1 MNQYGCPKAVP
12 KNIAE
17 KGIFLSMFSLNGEF
31 VSLKKTL
38 LSLLWMS
45 FNCLKAAEPLLGE
58 SLLFTIKFPEIA
70 GIHLMDLGRMKA

>member
-38 LSLLWMS
+38 WSLFMDEVQLSQGCRATS
-45 FNCLKAAEPLLGE
+45 RRE
-58 SLLFTIKFPEIA
+58 FTFY
-70 GIHLMDLGRMKA
+70 H